1 MIGIMALVVISVG
14 FPVPKAA
21 AQSDKY
27 SKMAPVD
34 QYLMERNAEILLAR
48 SAAPD
53 SISSDATILVLGRQ
67 GYETALRGKNG
78 FVCMVE
84 RSWMEAFDS
93 PEFWNPKVR
102 GAECLNRQA
111 VRSILPIAE
120 LRTRMVMAG
129 HSKAEI
135 VSAVKAA
142 FGSKQ
147 LPDLQDGAMAFMMSK
162 SAYLYDQGDHNG
174 PHVMF
179 FTALQDGKD
188 WGAGAPGSP
197 VVSGPY
203 WFLSP
208 NEPSQAKGLPP
219 ILVFAVEVAKWSDG
233 TAASIHQ
240 EYSRPSAGRLI
251 ERVEI
256 AVRAAEVDN
265 VVDDHRRGKD
275 HAHRV

>member
-1 MIGIMALVVISVG
+1 MGPATTKKMIGIMAWGTTIMVLVISIG
-14 FPVPKAA
+14 FLVPKAA

-67 GYETALRGKNG
+67 GYETAVRGKNG

-84 RSWMEAFDS
+84 RSWMAQFDS

-111 VRSILPIAE
+111 ARSIVPIAD

-135 VSAVKAA
+135 VTALKAA
-142 FGSKQ
+142 FANKK
-147 LPDLQDGAMAFMMSK
+147 LPNLEDGNMVFMMSK
-162 SAYLYDQGDHNG
+162 SAYLFDAGDHNG
-174 PHVMF
+174 PHLMF
-179 FTALQDGKD
+179 FTALKDGKD
-188 WGAGAPGSP
+188 WGAGASGSP
-197 VVSGPY
+197 VFSAPY
-203 WFLSP
+203 WFLSSK
-208 NEPSQAKGLPP
+208 EPSQAKGLPP

-233 TAASIHQ
+233 TAAPTHQ
-240 EYSRPSAGRLI
+240 E
-251 ERVEI
+251 
-256 AVRAAEVDN
+256 
-265 VVDDHRRGKD
+265 
-275 HAHRV
+275 